1 MKRTGSRAAV
11 LAAVVFVVLVF
22 SACAPDAVVRVKD
35 SDNRSASYRLAEI
48 AKNEDGTTEVYVR
61 GTESSDACAYAFAG
75 GGFGW
80 QLYVGCKITCGGETL
95 SPVKITPYLS
105 SEEGNVMSF
114 TFETDAQVDAVTLFC
129 ADNEQ
134 GGRMLD
140 MSKLELDPAYFVSG
154 SIATI
159 E

>member
-1 MKRTGSRAAV
+1 MSA
-11 LAAVVFVVLVF
+11 LLAVVFVMLTL
-22 SACAPDAVVRVKD
+22 SGCAPGAVVQVKD

-61 GTESSDACAYAFAG
+61 GTESSDACAYAFSG

-80 QLYVGCKITCGGETL
+80 ELYVGCKVTCGGETL
-95 SPVKITPYLS
+95 SPVKATPYLS
-105 SEEGNVMSF
+105 SGEGNLMSF
-114 TFETDAQVDAVTLFC
+114 TFETDAQVDTVTLFC

-134 GGRMLD
+134 GGQTLD
-140 MSKLELDPAYFVSG
+140 MSKLELDPAYFASG